1 LLTRKQSEKGK
12 TPMACI
18 APNQEWT
25 IDTHIDGHPESE
37 TAVLVFCLSIN
48 NGIITGEG
56 SDLSIDPPIPLSLV
70 TGTSQSI
77 PELDQGFPDPPTQ
90 MALNFTWRE
99 SQAVLSGTT
108 FRSGGQN
115 KFLGRFATFKSPEV
129 NGGSGA
135 VVAGASGN
143 DVGTGTGTQT

>member
-1 LLTRKQSEKGK
+1 
-12 TPMACI
+12 MACI

-25 IDTHIDGHPESE
+25 IDTHIDGHPKSE

-48 NGIITGEG
+48 DGIITGEG
-56 SDLSIDPPIPLSLV
+56 SDLSTDPPVPLSLV

-77 PELDQGFPDPPTQ
+77 PELDQGFPAPPTQ
-90 MALNFTWRE
+90 MTLNFTWRE

-108 FRSGGQN
+108 FRNGGQN
-115 KFLGRFATFKSPEV
+115 TFRGRFAIFKSPEV
-129 NGGSGA
+129 NGGAA
-135 VVAGASGN
+135 VVAGAPAN

>member
-1 LLTRKQSEKGK
+1 
-12 TPMACI
+12 MACI
-18 APNQEWT
+18 APNQQWT
-25 IDTHIDGHPESE
+25 IDTLIDGRPESE
-37 TAVLVFCLSIN
+37 IAVLVFCLSIN
-48 NGIITGEG
+48 GTIITGEG
-56 SDLSIDPPIPLSLV
+56 SDLSNDPPAPLSQV
-70 TGTSQSI
+70 TGTSLSI

-90 MALNFTWRE
+90 MTLNFMWRE

-115 KFLGRFATFKSPEV
+115 RFLGRFATFKSSEV

>member
-1 LLTRKQSEKGK
+1 
-12 TPMACI
+12 MACI

-48 NGIITGEG
+48 DGIITGEG
-56 SDLSIDPPIPLSLV
+56 SDLSTDPPVALSLV

-77 PELDQGFPDPPTQ
+77 PELDQGFPAPPTQ
-90 MALNFTWRE
+90 MTLNFTWRE

-108 FRSGGQN
+108 FRNGGQN
-115 KFLGRFATFKSPEV
+115 TFRGRFAIFKSPEV
-129 NGGSGA
+129 NGGGA